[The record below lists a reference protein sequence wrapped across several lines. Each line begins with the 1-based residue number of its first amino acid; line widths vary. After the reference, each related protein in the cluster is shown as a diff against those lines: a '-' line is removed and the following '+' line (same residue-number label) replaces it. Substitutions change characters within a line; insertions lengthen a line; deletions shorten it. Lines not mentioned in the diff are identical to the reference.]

1 VTEAITNRFYQEDT
15 IMAATTTPNRLIV
28 LALIALALLVFLPAL
43 FMGGGMMG
51 YGGPMMGWMYGTN
64 TPGWML
70 VVGLASQLL
79 MVALVVGLGY
89 LAYKALTGGET
100 DTAIEELRTAFA
112 RGDIDEDEFERRKE
126 RLEQKDG

>member
-1 VTEAITNRFYQEDT
+1 
-15 IMAATTTPNRLIV
+15 MAATTTTNRLII
-28 LALIALALLVFLPAL
+28 LALVALALLLFLPTL
-43 FMGGGMMG
+43 FMGSGMMG

-70 VVGLASQLL
+70 IVGLISQLL

-89 LAYKALTGGET
+89 LAYKTLTGRET
-100 DTAIEELRTAFA
+100 DTAMEELRTAFA

-126 RLEQKDG
+126 RLEWKNA

>member
-1 VTEAITNRFYQEDT
+1 MEKL
-15 IMAATTTPNRLIV
+15 IMAATANTNRLIV
-28 LALIALALLVFLPAL
+28 LALIAVTILVFLPAL

-64 TPGWML
+64 APGWML
-70 VVGLASQLL
+70 LVGLISQLL

-89 LAYKALTGGET
+89 FAYKALTGTQT
-100 DTAIEELRTAFA
+100 DTAMEELRTVFA

-126 RLEQKDG
+126 RLEQKDA